1 MELSMAPRAIRDVSY
16 DFSDKVVLVTGGG
29 RGQGRA
35 HALGFAAAGADVAVC
50 DIAGDKEGVPY
61 ALADAAALEGVGEEV
76 RGLGRRCLAVACDVS
91 EEEQVEAMVAAT
103 LAEFGRI
110 DVLINNAGVISV
122 HDVVSMS
129 YAAWRAVLDTNLGG
143 AFLCSKHLAP
153 VMIEQGSGRILIT
166 GSVESLIG
174 LPKNTHYV
182 AAKHGLVGLT
192 RALAL
197 ELAPHG
203 IGVNLV
209 CPGGIDTGMPAG
221 LAASGQEAWF
231 EECTALTG
239 PWNLF
244 DPESMM
250 EPEEITHAMMWLAS
264 DAARFVTGVV
274 LPVDGGFTIK

>member
-1 MELSMAPRAIRDVSY
+1 MGLSMAPRVVRDVSY
-16 DFSDKVVLVTGGG
+16 DFSGKVVLVTGGA

-35 HALGFAAAGADVAVC
+35 HALGFAAAGADVTVC
-50 DIAGDKEGVPY
+50 DIAADKQEVPY
-61 ALADAAALEGVGEEV
+61 ALADAAELEAVGEEV
-76 RGLGRRCLAVACDVS
+76 RGLGRRCLAIACDVS

-103 LAEFGRI
+103 LEEFGHI

-122 HDVVSMS
+122 HDIASMS

-143 AFLCSKHLAP
+143 AFLCSKYVAP
-153 VMIEQGSGRILIT
+153 GMIERRSGRILLT

-174 LPKNTHYV
+174 LPRNTHYV

-203 IGVNLV
+203 IGVNVV

-221 LAASGQEAWF
+221 LAASGNEDWF

-250 EPEEITHAMMWLAS
+250 EPQEITHAMMWLAS